1 MPAVMEYNG
10 NVRGKHSSVC
20 VFPETGTNNW
30 YCPDNQKA
38 VVVKMWFFLL
48 SRATAKLTDLELR
61 WPHGFIH
68 PQISHVGLTYLFLN
82 SDGDWIFSFWKL
94 LNIIPFSFMP
104 VWITVL
110 KNLIHKLINIFSD
123 MNTNIPVLCN
133 LTWFFFFLS
142 LFSFVFISFWVFFTY
157 SLNMKT
163 SASYSQYRYS

>member
-1 MPAVMEYNG
+1 
-10 NVRGKHSSVC
+10 
-20 VFPETGTNNW
+20 
-30 YCPDNQKA
+30 
-38 VVVKMWFFLL
+38 MWFFLL

-82 SDGDWIFSFWKL
+82 SDRDWIFSFWKL

-133 LTWFFFFLS
+133 LTWFFFSYLCFPLCLFL
-142 LFSFVFISFWVFFTY
+142 FGFFLPIAWTWKQVRVIVNIDIPK
-157 SLNMKT
+157 SERKI
-163 SASYSQYRYS
+163 